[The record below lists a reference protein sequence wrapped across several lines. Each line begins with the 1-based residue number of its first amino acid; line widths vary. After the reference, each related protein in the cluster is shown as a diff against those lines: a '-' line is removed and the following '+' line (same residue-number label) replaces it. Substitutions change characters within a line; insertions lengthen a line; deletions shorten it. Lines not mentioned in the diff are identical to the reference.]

1 MILEK
6 SDERLGLGF
15 NLNFSW
21 ILNVL
26 SDLFI
31 KKLVLL
37 VDVSDE
43 DDDYEIISNQQ
54 NDTDDLESVVTYSG
68 NRFTTNQSF

>member
-1 MILEK
+1 
-6 SDERLGLGF
+6 
-15 NLNFSW
+15 
-21 ILNVL
+21 L
-26 SDLFI
+26 SNLFI

-68 NRFTTNQSF
+68 NRFTTNQSFKKKKTDFIKIEFHFVFKQPRPYSR

>member
-1 MILEK
+1 MTIL
-6 SDERLGLGF
+6 S
-15 NLNFSW
+15 N
-21 ILNVL
+21 
-26 SDLFI
+26 LFI

>member
-1 MILEK
+1 LILEK

>member
-1 MILEK
+1 M
-6 SDERLGLGF
+6 S
-15 NLNFSW
+15 N
-21 ILNVL
+21 
-26 SDLFI
+26 LFI

-68 NRFTTNQSF
+68 NRFTTNQSFKKKTRLDKNWISFCF

>member
-1 MILEK
+1 M
-6 SDERLGLGF
+6 S
-15 NLNFSW
+15 N
-21 ILNVL
+21 
-26 SDLFI
+26 LFI

-68 NRFTTNQSF
+68 NRFTTNQSFKKNQTL